1 MQILKILH
9 RMDNHREVAHEVS
22 VNKLLDVSKLGRD
35 ACDACACKQPVMH
48 AQAAKHLVDAAC
60 QL

>member
-35 ACDACACKQPVMH
+35 SDSG
-48 AQAAKHLVDAAC
+48 
-60 QL
+60 